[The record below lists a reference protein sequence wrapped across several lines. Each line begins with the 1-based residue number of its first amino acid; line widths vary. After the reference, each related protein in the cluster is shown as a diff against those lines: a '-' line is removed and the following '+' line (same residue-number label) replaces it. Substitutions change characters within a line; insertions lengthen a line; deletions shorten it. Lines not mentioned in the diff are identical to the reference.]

1 MPTTISQSLEQ
12 QPNTDAIKLI
22 KLATSHIWEAGTGAS
37 INQSICWSLFLF
49 MYHLVHYVSKYSE
62 NHNFPESKVPSS
74 NVLSKTQRQKVT
86 TIYYKVK
93 RQSYQLSA
101 GSSEYLECFVW

>member
-49 MYHLVHYVSKYSE
+49 MYHLVH
-62 NHNFPESKVPSS
+62 
-74 NVLSKTQRQKVT
+74 
-86 TIYYKVK
+86 
-93 RQSYQLSA
+93 
-101 GSSEYLECFVW
+101 